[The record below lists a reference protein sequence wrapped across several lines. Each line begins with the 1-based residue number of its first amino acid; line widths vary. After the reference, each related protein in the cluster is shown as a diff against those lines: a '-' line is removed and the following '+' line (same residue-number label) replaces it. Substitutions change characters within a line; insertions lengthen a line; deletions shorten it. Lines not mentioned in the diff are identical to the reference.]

1 MSLRPSL
8 LPKLA
13 VCACY
18 EPNPDAGPQAARGTK
33 LDEIF
38 RRRIHGDRSDDGSTL
53 TEDLSAVDW
62 AIHTLKAI
70 AGGRRIVTA
79 DADCK
84 IATQGMTG
92 TVDAWVPEL
101 GLSADLKTGQIRNY
115 REQMAAYALGFMEA
129 HFLSEWTTHLLF
141 CDQRQLITLRFSYQE
156 AWEIVAA
163 VIAGYNQPEK
173 EPTPC
178 DYCSWCFKAESCPA
192 RLQLAASALKQSD
205 PEFNF
210 ELLLADN
217 AQLGQFL
224 TACATLDDFRERA
237 EAVAKERLLAGTLIP
252 GWKVSSRK
260 APEFVV
266 PDAVGRYIDRLGFG
280 AVLGAYGNMSA
291 SKFRQLWE
299 EKMPSEKPFPEDL
312 IQQGKGSVSLRR
324 TTTKTT
330 NR

>member
-1 MSLRPSL
+1 
-8 LPKLA
+8 
-13 VCACY
+13 
-18 EPNPDAGPQAARGTK
+18 
-33 LDEIF
+33 
-38 RRRIHGDRSDDGSTL
+38 
-53 TEDLSAVDW
+53 
-62 AIHTLKAI
+62 
-70 AGGRRIVTA
+70 
-79 DADCK
+79 
-84 IATQGMTG
+84 
-92 TVDAWVPEL
+92 
-101 GLSADLKTGQIRNY
+101 
-115 REQMAAYALGFMEA
+115 MAAYALGFMEA

-163 VIAGYNQPEK
+163 VIARYNQPEK

-237 EAVAKERLLAGTLIP
+237 EAVAKERLLAGKLIP

-291 SKFRQLWE
+291 SKFRQLWA